1 MALLLTT
8 TVGINLLLD
17 LGKCCTFISHRLV
30 LISKKKRVAFRWRD
44 GYSDY
49 GGGGSRGG
57 GWGGRSNNSNYGG
70 NRSQFDERGSYG
82 GYRRRGGGS
91 QGYQGGGGGRRDY
104 GAGYWKD
111 GVHHV
116 GPRNPHVEKELF
128 GTAEDKETTHT
139 GINFDKYDNIPV
151 EATGRDVPSS
161 IEEVRMMV

>member
-1 MALLLTT
+1 MY
-8 TVGINLLLD
+8 N
-17 LGKCCTFISHRLV
+17 RLIPCAS
-30 LISKKKRVAFRWRD
+30 LFFRWRD

-49 GGGGSRGG
+49 GGSRGGG
-57 GWGGRSNNSNYGG
+57 GWGGRSNNSSYGG

-82 GYRRRGGGS
+82 GYRRRGGGN
-91 QGYQGGGGGRRDY
+91 QGYQGGGGGGRRDY

-151 EATGRDVPSS
+151 EATGRDVPNP
-161 IEEVRMMV
+161 IEEVIQLKKYA